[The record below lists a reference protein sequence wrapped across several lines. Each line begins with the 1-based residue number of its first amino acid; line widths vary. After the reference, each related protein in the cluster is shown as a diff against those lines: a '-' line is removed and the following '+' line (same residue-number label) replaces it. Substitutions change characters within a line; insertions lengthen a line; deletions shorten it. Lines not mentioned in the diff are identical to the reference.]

1 MLTFVEAISLAGD
14 RKKQNDDAYGA
25 ARMWGWVI
33 DGATDLHDTPISNY
47 ASDAAWMATRLSERL
62 AGAAVAFDL
71 YGVETDMLREEIKG
85 ASNALLE
92 DWLFEWPIDV
102 ERWRL
107 PTASALV
114 VSDYEGGALEVLE
127 LGDCRCF
134 VLDASGTVH
143 ALGGSAAAAITEAS
157 AAADAAKH
165 SSGRPLL
172 RDQQTI
178 LRLRDKRAQHNLPDG
193 YWVFG
198 LQPDCAEHA
207 RAWSVSVARPAHIL
221 LMTDGFAALTDR
233 YGAYDA
239 GNLVQAALDKGLH
252 ELGRELRAIEA
263 ADAGG
268 AKHPRFKASDDA
280 TALLLRLT

>member
-1 MLTFVEAISLAGD
+1 MLTFVEAMSLAGD

-33 DGATDLHDTPISNY
+33 DGATDLHETPVSNY

-71 YGVETDMLREEIKG
+71 YGVEADMLREELKA
-85 ASNALLE
+85 ASEALLE
-92 DWLFEWPIDV
+92 DWRFEWPTDI
-102 ERWRL
+102 ERWQL
-107 PTASALV
+107 PTASALLI
-114 VSDYEGGALEVLE
+114 SDHDGEALEILE

-134 VLDASGTVH
+134 ILDAAGGAQAV
-143 ALGGSAAAAITEAS
+143 GGSTVASINEAS

-165 SSGRPLL
+165 SGGQPLL
-172 RDQQTI
+172 HDQQTI
-178 LRLRDKRAQHNLPDG
+178 LRLRDKRAQHNLAGG

-198 LQPDCAEHA
+198 VQPECAEYA
-207 RAWSVSVARPAHIL
+207 RAWSLPVARPAHIL

-233 YGAYDA
+233 YAAYDPA
-239 GNLVQAALDKGLH
+239 GLVQTAINKGLH